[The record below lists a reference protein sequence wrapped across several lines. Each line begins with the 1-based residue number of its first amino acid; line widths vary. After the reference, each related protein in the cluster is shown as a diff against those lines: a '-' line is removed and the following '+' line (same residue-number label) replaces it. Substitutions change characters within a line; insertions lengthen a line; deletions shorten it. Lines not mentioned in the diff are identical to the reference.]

1 MESPSTTKPTLRVIL
16 TGATGM
22 VGEGVLH
29 ECLNAPEVQQVLL
42 LNRKP
47 SGIQH
52 PKVKEIVHADLFDL
66 TAVEDQLIGYNACF
80 FCLGISSV
88 GVSKEEYYRITYEL
102 TMKVATTLSRLNAD
116 MTFCYISGAG
126 TNSSEKGG
134 SNWSRVKGKTEN
146 DLKLLQFKQVYNFRP
161 GMLETTPG
169 LKNTLRLY
177 KYISWLIPIMKV
189 LYPKGVGSLKE
200 LGQGM
205 IHATAYGYPKQT
217 LEVKDIRAA
226 ASPNTKG

>member
-1 MESPSTTKPTLRVIL
+1 MNNTSTPLLRVIL

-29 ECLNAPEVQQVLL
+29 ECLQAPEVEKVLL

-47 SGIQH
+47 SGITH
-52 PKVKEIVHADLFDL
+52 PKITELVHGDLFDL
-66 TAVEDQLIGYNACF
+66 TSIENHLIGYNACF

-88 GVSKEEYYRITYEL
+88 GVSKEDYYKTTYEL
-102 TMKVATTLSRLNAD
+102 TMNVAKTLSRLNAD
-116 MTFCYISGAG
+116 MTFSYISGAG

-161 GMLETTPG
+161 GFLETTPG
-169 LKNTLRLY
+169 LKNTLPLY
-177 KYISWLIPIMKV
+177 KYIGWLTPILKAVM
-189 LYPKGVGSLKE
+189 PGSVGSLRE
-200 LGQGM
+200 LGLGM
-205 IHATAYGYPKQT
+205 VHATAYGYPKQT

-226 ASPNTKG
+226 AGKKCRL

>member
-1 MESPSTTKPTLRVIL
+1 MNNTSTPLLRVIL

-29 ECLNAPEVQQVLL
+29 ECLQAPEVEKVLL

-47 SGIQH
+47 SGITH
-52 PKVKEIVHADLFDL
+52 PKITELVHGDLFDL
-66 TAVEDQLIGYNACF
+66 TGIENQLIGYNACF

-88 GVSKEEYYRITYEL
+88 GVSKEDYYKTTYEL
-102 TMKVATTLSRLNAD
+102 TMNVAKTLSRLNAD
-116 MTFCYISGAG
+116 MTFSYISGAG

-161 GMLETTPG
+161 GFLETTPG
-169 LKNTLRLY
+169 LKNTLPLY
-177 KYISWLIPIMKV
+177 KYIGWLTPILKAVM
-189 LYPKGVGSLKE
+189 PGSVGSLRE
-200 LGQGM
+200 LGLGM
-205 IHATAYGYPKQT
+205 VHATAYGYPKQT

-226 ASPNTKG
+226 AGKKV

>member
-1 MESPSTTKPTLRVIL
+1 MDNRSIPALRVIL

-29 ECLNAPEVQQVLL
+29 ECLQAPEVEHILL

-47 SGIQH
+47 SGI
-52 PKVKEIVHADLFDL
+52 VHAKVTELVHSNMHDL
-66 TAVEDQLIGYNACF
+66 TAVEDRLIGYNACF

-88 GVSKEEYYRITYEL
+88 GVSKEDYYKTTYEL
-102 TMKVATTLSRLNAD
+102 TMHVAETLGRLNAD

-146 DLKLLQFKQVYNFRP
+146 DLKLLQFKAVYNFRP
-161 GMLETTPG
+161 GFLQTTPG
-169 LKNTLRLY
+169 LKNTLSLY
-177 KYISWLIPIMKV
+177 KYIGWLTPVLKV
-189 LYPKGVGSLKE
+189 LFPGVVGSLAE
-200 LGQGM
+200 LGRGM
-205 IHATAYGYPKQT
+205 VNATAYGYPKQT
-217 LEVKDIRAA
+217 LEVKDIREAA
-226 ASPNTKG
+226 AHKV

>member
-1 MESPSTTKPTLRVIL
+1 MDTTSVPALRIIL

-42 LNRKP
+42 VNRKP
-47 SGIQH
+47 SGITH
-52 PKVKEIVHADLFDL
+52 PKVKEIVHPDLFDL
-66 TAVEDQLIGYNACF
+66 SAIEDQLIGYNACF

-88 GVSKEEYYRITYEL
+88 GVSNEEYYKTTYEL

-134 SNWSRVKGKTEN
+134 SNWSRVKGKAEN
-146 DLKLLQFKQVYNFRP
+146 DLKLLQFKHVYNFRP
-161 GMLETTPG
+161 GFLQPTPG
-169 LKNTLRLY
+169 LKNTLSLY
-177 KYISWLIPIMKV
+177 KYIGWLVPV
-189 LYPKGVGSLKE
+189 LKTVYPAGVGSLKE

-205 IHATAYGYPKQT
+205 INAAAYGYPNQI
-217 LEVKDIRAA
+217 LEVEDIRAA
-226 ASPNTKG
+226 ASIKS

>member
-1 MESPSTTKPTLRVIL
+1 MDNRLISQLRVIL

-29 ECLNAPEVQQVLL
+29 ECLQAPEVEAVLL

-47 SGIQH
+47 SGITH
-52 PKVKEIVHADLFDL
+52 PKVTEIVHANLFDL
-66 TAVEDQLIGYNACF
+66 TTIEGQLIGYNACF
-80 FCLGISSV
+80 FCLGISSI
-88 GVSKEEYYRITYEL
+88 GISKEEYYKTTYEL

-161 GMLETTPG
+161 GFLQPTPG
-169 LKNTLRLY
+169 LKNTLSMY
-177 KYISWLIPIMKV
+177 KYIGWLVPVLKV
-189 LYPKGVGSLKE
+189 VYPAGVGSLRE

-205 IHATAYGYPKQT
+205 VHATAHGYPKQT
-217 LEVKDIRAA
+217 LEVKDIRATA
-226 ASPNTKG
+226 ERKV

>member
-1 MESPSTTKPTLRVIL
+1 MNTTSTPELRVII

-29 ECLNAPEVQQVLL
+29 ECLNSPEVQQVLL

-47 SGIQH
+47 SGIIH
-52 PKVKEIVHADLFDL
+52 PKVKEVIHADFFDL
-66 TAVEDQLIGYNACF
+66 SAIEDQLIGYNACF

-88 GVSKEEYYRITYEL
+88 GVSKADYYKTTYEL
-102 TMKVATTLSRLNAD
+102 TMKVATTLSRLNGD

-169 LKNTLRLY
+169 LKNTVSLY
-177 KYISWLIPIMKV
+177 KYISWLIPVLKV
-189 LYPKGVGSLKE
+189 VYPKGVGSLRE

-205 IHATAYGYPKQT
+205 IRATAYRYPKQT
-217 LEVKDIRAA
+217 LEVIDIRAA
-226 ASPNTKG
+226 AGINN

>member
-1 MESPSTTKPTLRVIL
+1 METSLTPALRVIL

-29 ECLNAPEVQQVLL
+29 ECLSAPEIQQVLL

-47 SGIQH
+47 SGIIH
-52 PKVKEIVHADLFDL
+52 PKVKEVIHADLFDL

-88 GVSKEEYYRITYEL
+88 GVSKEEYYKITYEL
-102 TMKVATTLSRLNAD
+102 TMNVATTLSRLNAD

-146 DLKLLQFKQVYNFRP
+146 DLNLLQFKQVYNFRP

-169 LKNTLRLY
+169 LKNTLKLY

-189 LYPKGVGSLKE
+189 IYPKGVGSLKE

-205 IHATAYGYPKQT
+205 IRATAYGYPKQT

-226 ASPNTKG
+226 ASLNTKG

>member
-1 MESPSTTKPTLRVIL
+1 MHYVVTNRYNMETSLTPALRVIL

-47 SGIQH
+47 SGITH
-52 PKVKEIVHADLFDL
+52 PKLKEIIHADLFDL
-66 TAVEDQLIGYNACF
+66 SAIEGQLIGYNACF

-88 GVSKEEYYRITYEL
+88 GVSKEEYYKITYEL

-169 LKNTLRLY
+169 LKNTLKLY

-189 LYPKGVGSLKE
+189 IHPKGVG
-200 LGQGM
+200 
-205 IHATAYGYPKQT
+205 
-217 LEVKDIRAA
+217 
-226 ASPNTKG
+226 

>member
-1 MESPSTTKPTLRVIL
+1 MDNSSTPALRVIL

-29 ECLNAPEVQQVLL
+29 ECLQAPEVEKVLL

-47 SGIQH
+47 SGITH
-52 PKVKEIVHADLFDL
+52 SKITELVHGDLFDL
-66 TAVEDQLIGYNACF
+66 TSIENHLIGYNACF

-88 GVSKEEYYRITYEL
+88 GVSKEDYYKTTYEL
-102 TMKVATTLSRLNAD
+102 TMNVAKTLSRLNAD

-146 DLKLLQFKQVYNFRP
+146 DLKLLQFKQIYNFRP
-161 GMLETTPG
+161 GFLETTPG
-169 LKNTLRLY
+169 LKNTLPLY
-177 KYISWLIPIMKV
+177 KYIGWLTPILKV
-189 LYPKGVGSLKE
+189 VMPGSVGSLRE
-200 LGQGM
+200 LGLGM
-205 IHATAYGYPKQT
+205 VHATAYGYPKQT
-217 LEVKDIRAA
+217 LEVKDIREAA
-226 ASPNTKG
+226 GKKV

>member
-1 MESPSTTKPTLRVIL
+1 MDNTSTPLLRVIL

-47 SGIQH
+47 SGIIH
-52 PKVKEIVHADLFDL
+52 PKVKELIHADLFDL
-66 TAVEDQLIGYNACF
+66 SGIEDQLIGYNACF

-88 GVSKEEYYRITYEL
+88 GVSKEAYYKTTYEL
-102 TMKVATTLSRLNAD
+102 TMKVATTLSRLSAD
-116 MTFCYISGAG
+116 ITFCYISGAG

-169 LKNTLRLY
+169 LKNTVSLY
-177 KYISWLIPIMKV
+177 KYISWLIPILKV
-189 LYPKGVGSLKE
+189 VYPKGVGSLRE

-205 IHATAYGYPKQT
+205 INATAYGYPKPT
-217 LEVKDIRAA
+217 LEVNDIRAA
-226 ASPNTKG
+226 ANLKR

>member
-1 MESPSTTKPTLRVIL
+1 METSLTPALRVIL

-29 ECLNAPEVQQVLL
+29 ECLNAPEVQLVLL

-47 SGIQH
+47 SGITH
-52 PKVKEIVHADLFDL
+52 PKLKEIIHADLFDL
-66 TAVEDQLIGYNACF
+66 SAIEGQLIGYNACF

-169 LKNTLRLY
+169 LKNTLKLY

-189 LYPKGVGSLKE
+189 IYPKGVGSLKE

-205 IHATAYGYPKQT
+205 IRATVYGYPKQT

-226 ASPNTKG
+226 SLNTKG

>member
-1 MESPSTTKPTLRVIL
+1 MDTTSTPVLRIII

-29 ECLNAPEVQQVLL
+29 ECLNAPEVQQIVL
-42 LNRKP
+42 LNRKA
-47 SGIQH
+47 SGIVH
-52 PKVKEIVHADLFDL
+52 PKVKEIIHADLFDL
-66 TAVEDQLIGYNACF
+66 SAIEDQLIGYNACF

-88 GVSKEEYYRITYEL
+88 GISKEEYYKTTYEL

-126 TNSSEKGG
+126 TNGSEKGG

-169 LKNTLRLY
+169 LAYPCFKGGL
-177 KYISWLIPIMKV
+177 SEGCWLFA
-189 LYPKGVGSLKE
+189 GVGTRNDSCYGIWIPQTNARSNRYQSCSKPETLKVHTNE
-200 LGQGM
+200 QGCC
-205 IHATAYGYPKQT
+205 T
-217 LEVKDIRAA
+217 
-226 ASPNTKG
+226 

>member
-1 MESPSTTKPTLRVIL
+1 MNDRSTPVLRVIL

-29 ECLNAPEVQQVLL
+29 ECLNAPEIEHILL

-47 SGIQH
+47 SGITH
-52 PKVKEIVHADLFDL
+52 AKITELVHSDLFNL
-66 TAVEDQLIGYNACF
+66 TNIEDQLIGYNTCF

-88 GVSKEEYYRITYEL
+88 GVSKEDYYKTTYEL
-102 TMKVATTLSRLNAD
+102 TMHVATTLSRLNAD

-134 SNWSRVKGKTEN
+134 SNWSQVKGKTEN

-161 GMLETTPG
+161 GFLETTPG
-169 LKNTLRLY
+169 LKNTLSFY
-177 KYISWLIPIMKV
+177 KYIGWLIPVLKV
-189 LYPKGVGSLKE
+189 VYPSGIGSLKE
-200 LGQGM
+200 LGLGM

-226 ASPNTKG
+226 AEKKV

>member
-1 MESPSTTKPTLRVIL
+1 MNNTSTPLLRVIL

-29 ECLNAPEVQQVLL
+29 ECLQAPEVEKVLL

-47 SGIQH
+47 SGITH
-52 PKVKEIVHADLFDL
+52 PKITELVHGDLFDL
-66 TAVEDQLIGYNACF
+66 TSIENHLIGYNACF

-88 GVSKEEYYRITYEL
+88 GVSKEDYYKTTYEL
-102 TMKVATTLSRLNAD
+102 TMNVAKTLSRLNAD
-116 MTFCYISGAG
+116 MTFSYISGAG

-161 GMLETTPG
+161 GFLETTPG
-169 LKNTLRLY
+169 LKNTLPLY
-177 KYISWLIPIMKV
+177 KYIGWLTPILKAVM
-189 LYPKGVGSLKE
+189 PGSVGSLRE
-200 LGQGM
+200 LGLGM
-205 IHATAYGYPKQT
+205 VHATAYGYPKQT

-226 ASPNTKG
+226 AGKKV